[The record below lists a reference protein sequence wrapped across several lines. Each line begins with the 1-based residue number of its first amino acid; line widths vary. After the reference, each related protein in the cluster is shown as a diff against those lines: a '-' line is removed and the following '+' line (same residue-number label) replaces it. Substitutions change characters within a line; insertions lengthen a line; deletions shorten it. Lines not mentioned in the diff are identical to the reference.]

1 MTLLFEIP
9 MALTAVALTAIS
21 ARTYKAIK
29 HLGVGKSFWIPTISS
44 GIFFLAGSLLTI
56 LSDLG
61 VSFVPNSV
69 DVVAASRMIG
79 LGALAVGIF
88 MYSRKTTRNLI
99 EKIIVP
105 AEGAKPEPEPVKQQ
119 LSSGSI
125 LQRALKKT
133 SNKTNTCYYHFGYL
147 RATPKGAPIPEGC
160 LGCNRL
166 IECKHSIVKQTEET
180 EEN

>member
-9 MALTAVALTAIS
+9 IALTAVALTAIS

-44 GIFFLAGSLLTI
+44 GIFFLAGSLITI

-61 VSFVPNSV
+61 ISFFHNSI

-79 LGALAVGIF
+79 LVALTAGIF
-88 MYSRKTTRNLI
+88 MYSRKTTKNLI
-99 EKIIVP
+99 EKIIIP

-119 LSSGSI
+119 LSSASI

-147 RATPKGAPIPEGC
+147 RATPKDAPIPEGC

-166 IECKHSIVKQTEET
+166 IECRHSIVKQTEET
-180 EEN
+180 EES

>member
-9 MALTAVALTAIS
+9 IALTAVALTAIS

-44 GIFFLAGSLLTI
+44 GIFFLAGSLITI

-61 VSFVPNSV
+61 ISFFHNSI

-79 LGALAVGIF
+79 LGALAAGIF
-88 MYSRKTTRNLI
+88 MYSRKTTKNLI
-99 EKIIVP
+99 EKIIIP
-105 AEGAKPEPEPVKQQ
+105 TEGAKPEPEPVKQQ
-119 LSSGSI
+119 LSSASV

-147 RATPKGAPIPEGC
+147 RATPKDAPIPEGC

-166 IECKHSIVKQTEET
+166 IECRHSIVKQTEET
-180 EEN
+180 EES